1 MLDVSRYPLSFA
13 LLAFSLCPAWA
24 QNQSFAEGAFQVLE
38 KAACRACHNPDGVA
52 SVTRL
57 LFPETDATPDKIER
71 FGQSLV
77 VLVDRQQ
84 PAESLLLKKP
94 TNRTPHAGGA
104 RLTAGSNDERMLAAW
119 VRQLATLSG
128 NDLARALKYR
138 EEEAAGQG
146 HAAPKVALRRL
157 THNQYNNTVR
167 DLLGDQTS
175 PANQFPPEDF
185 VNGFK
190 NQYQAQ
196 NLSPLL
202 LESYGAAAEKLARN
216 AFRGGDTRG
225 LVPCKPSVACRT
237 QFVREFGLK
246 AFRRPLELEEQQRY
260 EALMR
265 KGTDFYGGAQLAV
278 EAMLQSPHFL
288 FRLEETANPKWKNY
302 ATAARLSYTLWDSM
316 PDAALMDAA
325 AKNQLATP
333 EAVERAA
340 RRMLDHTK
348 ARDAFDEFVAQWMRY
363 DRILTASKDRRRFPQ
378 FTRET
383 AFAMT
388 EEARVFLGDLV
399 WNDRNFMDF
408 VRADYSFINGDLA
421 GIYGVAAPAREFS
434 RVQFPPA
441 SERAGVLGQALFLA
455 LTAKP
460 DETAPTARG
469 LFVREQ
475 FLCQHVAEP
484 PPGINTNLPAPT
496 EAKPQTNRDR
506 LSGHVTNPSC
516 FTCHNLIDPI
526 GFGFEKFDAIGARR
540 ETFKLSFAPT
550 GKGANR
556 RTPPKTIELDIDTK
570 GHVAGVAN
578 SNFSSP
584 AELGK
589 VLFES
594 AQCQEC
600 VVKQYF
606 RYATGRME
614 TSGDRPLIRKVLADF
629 RSSQFRFK
637 ELMVSFIKSRE
648 FLNPGETVHVAN
660 HNQAR

>member
-1 MLDVSRYPLSFA
+1 MLVNR
-13 LLAFSLCPAWA
+13 
-24 QNQSFAEGAFQVLE
+24 E
-38 KAACRACHNPDGVA
+38 
-52 SVTRL
+52 
-57 LFPETDATPDKIER
+57 
-71 FGQSLV
+71 
-77 VLVDRQQ
+77 Q

-94 TNRTPHAGGA
+94 TNKIPHAGGA
-104 RLTAGSNDERMLAAW
+104 RITVGSDDEKILSAW
-119 VRQLATLSG
+119 VKRLANLSG
-128 NDLARALKYR
+128 AELAQAMKYR

-157 THNQYNNTVR
+157 THSQYNNTVR

-225 LVPCKPSVACRT
+225 LIPCKPSMACRA

-246 AFRRPLELEEQQRY
+246 AFRRPFEREEQQRY
-260 EALMR
+260 EALMS
-265 KGTDFYGGAQLAV
+265 KGADFYKGAQLAV

-288 FRLEETANPKWKNY
+288 FRLEETANPRWKSY
-302 ATAARLSYTLWDSM
+302 STAARLSYTLWDTM
-316 PDAALMDAA
+316 PDSALLDAA
-325 AKNQLATP
+325 AKNQLSTP
-333 EAVERAA
+333 EAVERAT

-348 ARDAFDEFVAQWMRY
+348 ARDAFEEFVSQWMRF
-363 DRILTASKDRRRFPQ
+363 DRILTASKDRRRYPQ

-383 AFAMT
+383 AVAMT

-408 VRADYSFINGDLA
+408 VRADYGFINSDLA
-421 GIYGVAAPAREFS
+421 TIYSLPAPAREFS

-441 SERAGVLGQALFLA
+441 SERSGLLGQALFLA

-484 PPGINTNLPAPT
+484 PPGINTNLPDVT
-496 EAKPQTNRDR
+496 EAKPQTNRER
-506 LSGHVTNPSC
+506 LGGHVTNPSC

-540 ETFKLSFAPT
+540 ETFKLSFSPA
-550 GKGANR
+550 GRGSR
-556 RTPPKTIELDIDTK
+556 RTPPKTVELAIDTK

-584 AELGK
+584 TELGK

-614 TSGDRPLIRKVLADF
+614 TSGDRPLIRKVLSDF
-629 RSSQFRFK
+629 RASQFRFK
-637 ELMVSFIKSRE
+637 ELMVSFIKSKE